1 MRETLNKLIVII
13 AIVTIFVVIY
23 VCSHK
28 AGYNIG
34 YEKGTFHTVLHLQ
47 ATGYLPSMA
56 WRETH
61 KNDDIQTPEQL
72 LDLSPEITFTSGD
85 PCITL
90 GRK

>member
-1 MRETLNKLIVII
+1 MKELLVVL
-13 AIVTIFVVIY
+13 IVTIILIITFFILK
-23 VCSHK
+23 SHFFK
-28 AGYNIG
+28 QG
-34 YEKGTFHTVLHLQ
+34 YECGTWHTILHLQ
-47 ATGYLPSMA
+47 ATGYVPSMA

-61 KNDDIQTPEQL
+61 RNDDIQTSEQL